1 MQRAFGLVK
10 RRRGA
15 RSEYPLEQPPEPLM
29 FVSCEVGD
37 RPGRAR
43 YRAGVKH
50 SKRLC
55 PARGRVTRGGTAFSR
70 PLSDFAGQR
79 AFFV

>member
-1 MQRAFGLVK
+1 MQRAFGLVQ

-29 FVSCEVGD
+29 MSAVGD

-55 PARGRVTRGGTAFSR
+55 PARGQATRGGTAFSR
-70 PLSDFAGQR
+70 PLSGKTGQR

>member
-29 FVSCEVGD
+29 MSAVGD
-37 RPGRAR
+37 RPGCAR
-43 YRAGVKH
+43 YRAGVMH
-50 SKRLC
+50 SPRLC
-55 PARGRVTRGGTAFSR
+55 PARGQATRGGTAFSR
-70 PLSDFAGQR
+70 TLSGKTGQR